1 MSNRFCFAPLESKQG
16 LPGYFANPRNLMS
29 SSAARS
35 DGKSS
40 CLVLVM
46 HEIDGRPRAGV
57 RTLWGRY
64 VAWPTFHKG
73 RKALE
78 DLTPEEGG

>member
-1 MSNRFCFAPLESKQG
+1 
-16 LPGYFANPRNLMS
+16 MS
-29 SSAARS
+29 SSAAWS
-35 DGKSS
+35 EGESS

-46 HEIDGRPRAGV
+46 HEVVERPRAGV
-57 RTLWGRY
+57 RSLWGRY

-78 DLTPEEGG
+78 DLTPEEAGNFETSFKGSGCASQGSGWTGHG

>member
-1 MSNRFCFAPLESKQG
+1 
-16 LPGYFANPRNLMS
+16 MS

-35 DGKSS
+35 EGKSS

-46 HEIDGRPRAGV
+46 HEVDERPGQGD

-64 VAWPTFHKG
+64 VAWPAFHKG